1 MIDFTRNPKSHGTPY
16 LSVTLPLKNYCVVW
30 SLAGAIHGGMVAQ
43 TTAEELNERARNLNE
58 LKAAAPDSVKRA
70 AQLGFA
76 EADSLGLHDLAGEFA
91 AIEADIAL
99 AVGNLDA
106 AWTRYSVALSRFQ
119 EGSHEDSLWDAST
132 AQIAMIL
139 ANILLAQDKYIDA
152 HDAYNEL
159 MQLAEALELPR
170 AQAHATNNLGV
181 LFLRLGDLSAARGYF
196 ESAQQQFV
204 ELEEGYFKALC
215 AYNLATINEKLG
227 QTDAA
232 ITGFSLTAN
241 RMAEMH
247 EWGDY
252 VSCNTALARVHWKAN
267 NMPEAVHFK
276 NIAIDALNSELMKSS
291 VPPPLYRTEAYYQA
305 ALIEQSRGDER
316 EAERLARTSLKEALA
331 NRLQEQV
338 VKSALL
344 VSDLAAERGDA
355 DESLAML
362 QLHLDYL
369 GQIQREASIKEIV
382 QLQMQHEFEQQ
393 LQEAELRDL
402 RNAAE
407 RDRQQAILLT
417 VLLVV
422 ALLSGTLAV
431 LYLNLRNR
439 NARARLRETQLEL
452 EAIELNE
459 HLNYKSKELT
469 ATMMYLLEKN
479 QFITSMASELAAAK
493 NEFSQKNQVVIQR
506 VINELLK
513 NSSKKTWD
521 EFEMHFKEVHVD
533 FYKTLA
539 ERFPDLTV
547 NEKRLCAFLK
557 LHLTT
562 KEIAAIT
569 HQSVKSINMARFRLR
584 KKLNMES
591 EEDLVGFITSI

>member
-1 MIDFTRNPKSHGTPY
+1 MRTTELAYLPRMPHRLLALMIAIAFA
-16 LSVTLPLKNYCVVW
+16 LSQGA
-30 SLAGAIHGGMVAQ
+30 LAAQ
-43 TTAEELNERARNLNE
+43 TPATDLNELAQQLNER
-58 LKAAAPDSVKRA
+58 KALAPDSVKRV
-70 AQLGFA
+70 AQRGFA
-76 EADSLGLHDLAGEFA
+76 VADSLGLNRIAGEFS
-91 AIEADIAL
+91 AIEADIEL
-99 AVGNLDA
+99 AVGDLDA
-106 AWTRYSVALSRFQ
+106 AWNAYSVALEKLQ
-119 EGSHEDSLWDAST
+119 EAAHPDSIWDGNT
-132 AQIAMIL
+132 AQIAMIR
-139 ANILLAQDKYIDA
+139 ANILLAQDKYILA
-152 HDAYNEL
+152 HHAYAEL
-159 MQLAEALELPR
+159 MQLAATLDLPHI
-170 AQAHATNNLGV
+170 QAHSTNNLGV
-181 LFLRLGDLSAARGYF
+181 LFLRLGDLAEARGYF

-204 ELEEGYFKALC
+204 ALEEAYFEALC
-215 AYNLATINEKLG
+215 GYNLATISEKLG
-227 QTDAA
+227 QTEAA
-232 ITGFSLTAN
+232 ISEFSTTAN
-241 RMAEMH
+241 RMSEMH

-252 VSCNTALARVHWKAN
+252 VSCNTALARIHLAAN
-267 NMPEAVHFK
+267 NLPEAVHFK

-291 VPPPLYRTEAYYQA
+291 VPPPLFRTEAYYHA
-305 ALIEQSRGDER
+305 AVIERARGNDR
-316 EAERLARTSLKEALA
+316 EAERLARTSLQEALT
-331 NRLQEQV
+331 NDLQEQV
-338 VKSALL
+338 AKSARLT
-344 VSDLAAERGDA
+344 SDLAVARGDA
-355 DESLAML
+355 DEALAML

-369 GQIQREASIKEIV
+369 GQIQRESSIKEIV

-393 LQEAELRDL
+393 LQDAELRDL

-407 RDRQQAILLT
+407 RDRQQAILLYI
-417 VLLVV
+417 LLFV

-439 NARARLRETQLEL
+439 SARARLRETQLEL

-479 QFITSMASELAAAK
+479 QFLTSMASELAAAK

-533 FYKTLA
+533 FYKTLN

-557 LHLTT
+557 LNLTT

-584 KKLNMES
+584 KKLEMET
-591 EEDLVGFITSI
+591 EEDLVGFIASM

>member
-1 MIDFTRNPKSHGTPY
+1 MFPRLPFWIFGVAWVISFG
-16 LSVTLPLKNYCVVW
+16 SV
-30 SLAGAIHGGMVAQ
+30 AAQ
-43 TTAEELNERARNLNE
+43 TSAPVLTELAQRLNERKGL
-58 LKAAAPDSVKRA
+58 APDSVKRA
-70 AQLGFA
+70 AQGGFA
-76 EADSLGLHDLAGEFA
+76 AADSLGLDRIAGEFS
-91 AIEADIAL
+91 AIEADIEL

-106 AWTRYSVALSRFQ
+106 AWNAYSVALNKMQ
-119 EGSHEDSLWDAST
+119 EAAHPDSIWDGNT
-132 AQIAMIL
+132 AQIAMIC
-139 ANILLAQDKYIDA
+139 ANILLAQDKYIRA
-152 HDAYNEL
+152 HDAYAEL
-159 MQLAEALELPR
+159 MQVAEALDL
-170 AQAHATNNLGV
+170 AHIQAHSTNNLGV
-181 LFLRLGDLSAARGYF
+181 LFLRLGDLAEARGYF
-196 ESAQQQFV
+196 ESAQEQFV
-204 ELEEGYFKALC
+204 ALEEAYFVALC
-215 AYNLATINEKLG
+215 GYNLATIDEKLG
-227 QTDAA
+227 QNEAA
-232 ITGFSLTAN
+232 ITGFSSAAN
-241 RMAEMH
+241 RMSEMH

-252 VSCNTALARVHWKAN
+252 VSCNTALARIHLADSN
-267 NMPEAVHFK
+267 LAEAVHFK
-276 NIAIDALNSELMKSS
+276 NIAIDALNSELMQSS

-305 ALIEQSRGDER
+305 ALIERARGNDAES
-316 EAERLARTSLKEALA
+316 ERLVLTSLEEALA

-338 VKSALL
+338 ANSARLA
-344 VSDLAAERGDA
+344 SDLAAARGDA
-355 DESLAML
+355 AEALSML

-369 GQIQREASIKEIV
+369 GQIQRESSIKEIV

-393 LQEAELRDL
+393 LQAAELRDL

-407 RDRQQAILLT
+407 RDRQQAILLYI
-417 VLLVV
+417 LLFV

-439 NARARLRETQLEL
+439 SARARLRETQLEL

-533 FYKTLA
+533 FYKTLN

-569 HQSVKSINMARFRLR
+569 HQSAKSINMARFRLR
-584 KKLNMES
+584 KKLGMES
-591 EEDLVGFITSI
+591 EEDLVGFITSL